1 LIAIS
6 KEQQENRVSLLKR
19 MADSL
24 ERRGSI
30 EEALENRETWMIA
43 AESAGAFAIFFL
55 ALIGNVILSLALYRC
70 RALRRKIQNYYI
82 IALTMSDLLLTVLCL
97 PMGLAVVMLGRWP
110 FGDTLCQIQG
120 ILTYFFACFSLL
132 TLTLIAINRYVKMIQ
147 SVIVY
152 QKAYTRNYV
161 LSSIMACA
169 VFSGA
174 FVIPFVSQKFCYH
187 PGKLACFVCKSLN
200 KKEQALLLGPYSV
213 LIAMTYPVLA
223 FCYFKVFRKVHS
235 HFAQIAASSLQEDN
249 AKSFAEEVQITKIL
263 FAVLIA
269 FVICW
274 SPAFTIE
281 FLDTLKGE
289 YSLPRQV
296 YLIMP
301 FAGAASSAINP
312 VIYGVMQKRFRDAY
326 KRILSCKN

>member
-1 LIAIS
+1 MPDI
-6 KEQQENRVSLLKR
+6 
-19 MADSL
+19 L
-24 ERRGSI
+24 ERKRII
-30 EEALENRETWMIA
+30 EEALENRETWMIV
-43 AESAGAFAIFFL
+43 AESTGAFAIVFL
-55 ALIGNVILSLALYRC
+55 ALIGNVILSMALYRC

-97 PMGLAVVMLGRWP
+97 PMGLAVVILGRWP

-120 ILTYFFACFSLL
+120 ILTYFFACFSVL
-132 TLTLIAINRYVKMIQ
+132 TLTLIAINRYVKMIR
-147 SVIVY
+147 SVNIYLKV
-152 QKAYTRNYV
+152 YTRNYV
-161 LSSIMACA
+161 LLSIVACA
-169 VFSGA
+169 VFSGVY
-174 FVIPFVSQKFCYH
+174 VIPFVSQKFCYH
-187 PGKLACFVCKSLN
+187 PGKYACFVCKSLD

-213 LIAMTYPVLA
+213 LIVMTYPVIA

-235 HFAQIAASSLQEDN
+235 HFAQVAASSLHEDN

-296 YLIMP
+296 YLMMP
-301 FAGAASSAINP
+301 FAGAASSAVNP
-312 VIYGVMQKRFRDAY
+312 VIYGAMQKRFRDAY
-326 KRILSCKN
+326 KKILTCEN